1 LPKAGVLTT
10 IMAMDM
16 NTSPEPEKRT
26 VPRNHETET
35 WKRQYEE
42 MQHSPVEEVHATTRE
57 EVAHELEQSESDPSA
72 QD

>member
-1 LPKAGVLTT
+1 
-10 IMAMDM
+10 MDTE
-16 NTSPEPEKRT
+16 TSPQPEKRT

-35 WKRQYEE
+35 WKQQYEE
-42 MQHSPVEEVHATTRE
+42 MQQSPVEEVHATTRE